1 MMFVFAQAAWSQQL
15 ISTSGNFGE
24 GVTVDVSWTLGEPV
38 TATGEM
44 KSFDLVQGFLQNFPV
59 FAIESLQ
66 LDFDAGWNIFS
77 SWVKPVDGD
86 LKLLFSPL
94 IWDYS
99 LIKVQDEA
107 WNTLEDLGNLGG
119 WKNLIGDLSFTEG
132 YKVRMNRAGHLEVR
146 GGRSALPLDI
156 PLSQGWNTIGFPI
169 DGPVDALMLV
179 KPLVELGTLIKMQD
193 ERGYSVED
201 RGLFGGWVNHIGDCL
216 PGEGYKINVSTPGV
230 LTVFPS
236 YGKTDPQVRIPE

>member
-1 MMFVFAQAAWSQQL
+1 MDPWGA
-15 ISTSGNFGE
+15 GHRHGRDE
-24 GVTVDVSWTLGEPV
+24 E
-38 TATGEM
+38 
-44 KSFDLVQGFLQNFPV
+44 FDLVQGFLQNFPV

-119 WKNLIGDLSFTEG
+119 WKISSAICLSP
-132 YKVRMNRAGHLEVR
+132 R
-146 GGRSALPLDI
+146 GIRS
-156 PLSQGWNTIGFPI
+156 
-169 DGPVDALMLV
+169 
-179 KPLVELGTLIKMQD
+179 E
-193 ERGYSVED
+193 
-201 RGLFGGWVNHIGDCL
+201 
-216 PGEGYKINVSTPGV
+216 
-230 LTVFPS
+230 
-236 YGKTDPQVRIPE
+236 